1 MDRETAVRVWCSV
14 AKGAPDDVVTGR
26 TLEAFANAIEV
37 AQREKYLIL
46 LRQIL
51 LELQVVSYEI
61 SEGGYGSALNA
72 LEKSVQAVR
81 EALK

>member
-1 MDRETAVRVWCSV
+1 MKKAAVD
-14 AKGAPDDVVTGR
+14 A
-26 TLEAFANAIEV
+26 LLL
-37 AQREKYLIL
+37 AQREKYLSL